1 MAVSEGCHSQ
11 YHWPMKPMLKQRTGT
26 VCYRSQH
33 LLQLKQIHPIPNSGL
48 KISATWLLQ
57 TPSQV
62 PGSCLHVG
70 KLPEPLFVGTG
81 GLHSSRKQGIDLV
94 PDSHSRVEPWTE
106 EAAQDLLVAWLRETV
121 TIRLSK
127 CSEHR
132 YC

>member
-1 MAVSEGCHSQ
+1 
-11 YHWPMKPMLKQRTGT
+11 MKPMLKQRAGA

-33 LLQLKQIHPIPNSGL
+33 LLQLKQIHLIPNSGL
-48 KISATWLLQ
+48 KISATWPLQ

-62 PGSCLHVG
+62 PASCLHVA
-70 KLPEPLFVGTG
+70 KLPESLFVGTG

-94 PDSHSRVEPWTE
+94 PDSHSSVEPWTE